1 LLGPAALAETLDILG
16 PSEAVP
22 PEGFSVA
29 LVLRDA
35 AGTPGAAASPT
46 LVAEE
51 AEVRPEPAPPP
62 LRAFR
67 ILPRPG
73 ARSVAL
79 RASAGPLHAQA
90 RYVIGPPASRVE
102 LALEPAAPVK
112 GRDTEATLTVRMLRP
127 DGSPE
132 DSGAPPVVRASVG
145 RVEELARSGPGT
157 YRARYLL
164 PKTNY
169 PEVAILVAL
178 SSWPHPQSIHGAFGR
193 VVVPLAASVN
203 LPGETEPEA
212 SISIVIAGVKY
223 GPVQAAGNGSF
234 RVPVVVP
241 PGHRIGQG
249 LIVDRA
255 GNVQRRAIDLGLPQT
270 DGLACV
276 LNPQRLPADGS
287 ARARILCAAS
297 DSMGKPAPDAR
308 ATAKARYGT
317 LQGPQRAEG
326 GLLEWL
332 YTAPRHRPSEPERIL
347 ASWSRG
353 GVNSQEEMTL
363 QLVQGPAERL
373 SLALGASQVY
383 LGAEVPLAL
392 TVEDSSGQP
401 RPGAQVVLHTPL
413 GTVSS
418 PREAAPGSFQATW
431 TLPPEGPLG
440 EVPVTARAMGPLGT
454 EPARISAWVEGG
466 TLRLGVS
473 DLAGLPIPQQP
484 LRVGGQPYLTG
495 EDGTLSVGAL
505 SPGKLEVVHG
515 VWPGLRKT
523 LHVLG
528 QGGPVYPEDPPLVPG
543 PVVRP
548 VPVQPA
554 VPVLVQLQVEG
565 ARVTYWVED
574 LKGQVLPGRAVHV
587 ALSSGHAAATESHEG
602 RTRFTLAGTQGV
614 PVSVSV
620 ADVATGVTALAEV
633 KP

>member
-1 LLGPAALAETLDILG
+1 MLGPAALAETLDILG

-35 AGTPGAAASPT
+35 AGIPGALSSPT

-62 LRAFR
+62 LRSYR
-67 ILPRPG
+67 ILPKPG

-79 RASAGPLHAQA
+79 RARAGPLHAQA
-90 RYVIGPPASRVE
+90 QYVIGPPASRVE

-145 RVEELARSGPGT
+145 RVEELSRSGPGT

-223 GPVQAAGNGSF
+223 GPVQAARDGSF

-241 PGHRIGQG
+241 PGHRLGQG
-249 LIVDRA
+249 LIVDPA

-297 DSMGKPAPDAR
+297 DPMGKPAPDAR

-317 LQGPQRAEG
+317 LDGPRRAEG

-332 YTAPRHRPSEPERIL
+332 YTAPRHRPSEPERIQ
-347 ASWSRG
+347 ASWLRG
-353 GVNSQEEMTL
+353 GLNSQEEMTL

-373 SLALGASQVY
+373 TLSLGAPQVY
-383 LGAEVPLAL
+383 LGAEVPVALA
-392 TVEDSSGQP
+392 VADGSGQP
-401 RPGAQVVLHTPL
+401 RPGAQVLLGAPL
-413 GTVSS
+413 GTLSP
-418 PREAAPGSFQATW
+418 PREETPGTFQATW

-440 EVPVTARAMGPLGT
+440 EVPVTVRAWGPAGS
-454 EPARISAWVEGG
+454 EPARLSAWMSGG
-466 TLRLGVS
+466 ALHLGVS

-484 LRVGGQPYLTG
+484 LSVGGQPWQTG
-495 EDGTLSVGAL
+495 EDGTVSVGAV
-505 SPGKLEVVHG
+505 SPGTLEVGHG
-515 VWPGLRKT
+515 VWPGLHKT
-523 LHVLG
+523 LHVLA
-528 QGGPVYPEDPPLVPG
+528 QGGPVYPEDPPLVPV
-543 PVVRP
+543 PVVRQ
-548 VPVQPA
+548 VLIQPA
-554 VPVLVQLQVEG
+554 IPVLVQIQVEG

-587 ALSSGHAAATESHEG
+587 ALSSGQASAPEEREG
-602 RTRFTLAGTQGV
+602 RTRFTLAGAQGT